1 MNMVKK
7 TMGIALML
15 EKEVQGYLTDD
26 IVIVKIVPEIKVD
39 MNLRYREELMNR
51 HINRCFIECVKNIE
65 QKG

>member
-1 MNMVKK
+1 
-7 TMGIALML
+7 ML